1 MRGLV
6 LEGGGAKGAFHLG
19 AVKALYDNGY
29 TFDGVSGTSIGAIN
43 GAIIAQEGGYQLLY
57 DLWTSI
63 TPNDIT
69 DFDNIMVSKLQNKER
84 DKESIIYWMK
94 QSIKILK
101 NYGVSTDKIIP
112 FLKKYIDEDKLR
124 ESKIDFALVTYSVTD
139 MMPLELFKEDIPQGN
154 LHEYIFASAYYP
166 AFRMNRLNGKV
177 FLDGGVYDNL
187 PLNALARKGYDEL
200 FAIRT
205 MSRMPHSIIVDKSIK
220 VNYICP
226 SEDLGGTTELNSKMI
241 NYNIKLGYY
250 DAMRFV
256 KNYLGEKYYIEY
268 CKYDLYE
275 NILLNLEEDAYK
287 NLRDLLDLQSDIPK
301 EAVVTNLLQYLKS
314 LYYQKTDSRK
324 KALIYFIEPYAKLY
338 GVEKFKIYNI
348 EEFYNELVK
357 KYKTHMDNRENKR
370 RWIITEKTKQQLIF
384 QEIMRV
390 RGEINEG
397 ND

>member
-43 GAIIAQEGGYQLLY
+43 GAIIAQEGGYQALY
-57 DLWTSI
+57 DMWTSI

-69 DFDNIMVSKLQNKER
+69 DFDNVMVAKLQNKER

-101 NYGVSTDKIIP
+101 NYGVPTDKIIP
-112 FLKKYIDEDKLR
+112 FLRKYVDEDKLR
-124 ESKIDFALVTYSVTD
+124 AAKMDFALVTYSVSD
-139 MMPLELFKEDIPQGN
+139 MMPLELFKEDIPQGS

-166 AFRMNRLNGKV
+166 AFRMNRIDGKLFV
-177 FLDGGVYDNL
+177 DGGVYDNL

-220 VNYICP
+220 VHYICP
-226 SEDLGGTTELNSKMI
+226 SEDLGGTTELNSKMV

-256 KNYLGEKYYIEY
+256 KSYLGEKYYINY
-268 CKYDLYE
+268 SKFDSYE
-275 NILLNLEEDAYK
+275 NILLNLEDEAYTSLK
-287 NLRDLLDLQSDIPK
+287 LLLDLPMELQK
-301 EAVVTNLLQYLKS
+301 QAVVTYLFNYFKS
-314 LYYQKTDSRK
+314 LFFDKTDSRK
-324 KALIYFIEPYAKLY
+324 ESLIYFIEPFAKIY
-338 GVEKFKIYNI
+338 GVEKFKIYNF
-348 EEFYNELVK
+348 EDFYSELTR
-357 KYKTHMDNRENKR
+357 KYNSHGEVINNKKR
-370 RWIITEKTKQQLIF
+370 RIRTEKTKHQLIF

-390 RGEINEG
+390 RGERNES
-397 ND
+397 NN